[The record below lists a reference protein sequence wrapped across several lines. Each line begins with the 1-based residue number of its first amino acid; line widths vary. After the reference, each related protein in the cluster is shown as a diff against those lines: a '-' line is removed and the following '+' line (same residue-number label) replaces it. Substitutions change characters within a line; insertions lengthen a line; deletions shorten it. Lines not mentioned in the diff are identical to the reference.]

1 MELAPFYQASD
12 IPRPTGTGMLMDG
25 VDGKVTLMESNVLKP
40 VGGANDWGSDF
51 AVIRSG
57 CGSGVQVVVSGS
69 GAAAAG
75 DSLRA
80 YEIVGR
86 EAIAVSAPLPVEGAV
101 TAIHAANDGAS
112 ATVIVR
118 RDGPLRY
125 EVWNGSAFC
134 N

>member
-1 MELAPFYQASD
+1 M
-12 IPRPTGTGMLMDG
+12 
-25 VDGKVTLMESNVLKP
+25 
-40 VGGANDWGSDF
+40 
-51 AVIRSG
+51 RSG

-69 GAAAAG
+69 GAAAVG

-80 YEIVGR
+80 YEIAGR
-86 EAIAVSAPLPVEGAV
+86 EAIALSAPLAVEGAV
-101 TAIHAANDGAS
+101 TAIHAANDGTS

-125 EVWNGSAFC
+125 EVWNVSAFC

>member
-1 MELAPFYQASD
+1 
-12 IPRPTGTGMLMDG
+12 
-25 VDGKVTLMESNVLKP
+25 
-40 VGGANDWGSDF
+40 
-51 AVIRSG
+51 
-57 CGSGVQVVVSGS
+57 VQVLVPGS
-69 GAAAAG
+69 GAATAG

-101 TAIHAANDGAS
+101 IAIRAANDGAS
-112 ATVIVR
+112 ATIIVR
-118 RDGPLRY
+118 RYAPLRY

>member
-1 MELAPFYQASD
+1 
-12 IPRPTGTGMLMDG
+12 
-25 VDGKVTLMESNVLKP
+25 
-40 VGGANDWGSDF
+40 
-51 AVIRSG
+51 
-57 CGSGVQVVVSGS
+57 VQVLVSGS

-86 EAIAVSAPLPVEGAV
+86 EAIAVSAPLSVDGSV
-101 TAIHAANDGAS
+101 TAIHAAGNETGAGTG

-118 RDGPLRY
+118 KDAPLRY
-125 EVWNGSAFC
+125 EVWNVSALC

>member
-1 MELAPFYQASD
+1 
-12 IPRPTGTGMLMDG
+12 
-25 VDGKVTLMESNVLKP
+25 VL
-40 VGGANDWGSDF
+40 
-51 AVIRSG
+51 
-57 CGSGVQVVVSGS
+57 VSGS
-69 GAAAAG
+69 GAAAAE

-101 TAIHAANDGAS
+101 MAIDAANDGKS

-118 RDGPLRY
+118 QDAPVRY
-125 EVWNGSAFC
+125 EVWNGSALC